1 VPLLFIKLLAAQTLC
16 RNVLNGYFKTHDRIL
31 VCIFLVCIFLAN
43 GPLANNEHAR
53 PTARHFWLAH
63 DAALLLR
70 GETAKAPERTYRNG
84 LTSRILDA
92 AGVISPYQAVLG
104 NPIPLDI

>member
-1 VPLLFIKLLAAQTLC
+1 MVISKRMIASSSAFC
-16 RNVLNGYFKTHDRIL
+16 RLHSV
-31 VCIFLVCIFLAN
+31 VCIFLAN
-43 GPLANNEHAR
+43 GPLASNKHAC
-53 PTARHFWLAH
+53 PPARHLWLAH

-70 GETAKAPERTYRNG
+70 GETAKGPERTYRNG
-84 LTSRILDA
+84 LTLRILDA